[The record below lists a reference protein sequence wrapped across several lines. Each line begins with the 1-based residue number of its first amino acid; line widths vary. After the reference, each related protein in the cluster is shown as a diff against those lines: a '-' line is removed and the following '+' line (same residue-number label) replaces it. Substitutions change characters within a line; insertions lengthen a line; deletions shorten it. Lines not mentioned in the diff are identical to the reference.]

1 MGKADIHI
9 HSEYSDGMASVEE
22 ILEYVEH
29 RTDLD
34 LIAITDHDMFDGSDV
49 ARELVARRDYRF
61 GVVTGMEVTTIEGH
75 LLALGM
81 ERPVHSLQSLA
92 KTIAQVHEQGG
103 ICIVPHPMSWMIRS
117 VGRRGILRIH
127 NDPSSEVYFDGIE
140 VMNPSF
146 AGRVTSSHAKH
157 LNDTEL
163 HLAETGGSDSHTLSL
178 IGTGLTYFEGRN
190 EEAFRHALSARETR
204 PDGHF
209 WTREEVQA
217 LAMIGPRQMLRSLVI
232 LPGRHLRRA
241 AGAIAKR
248 SPAIPPGRSR

>member
-1 MGKADIHI
+1 
-9 HSEYSDGMASVEE
+9 
-22 ILEYVEH
+22 
-29 RTDLD
+29 
-34 LIAITDHDMFDGSDV
+34 
-49 ARELVARRDYRF
+49 
-61 GVVTGMEVTTIEGH
+61 
-75 LLALGM
+75 
-81 ERPVHSLQSLA
+81 
-92 KTIAQVHEQGG
+92 
-103 ICIVPHPMSWMIRS
+103 MSWMIRS

-232 LPGRHLRRA
+232 LQDGIFVAPRA
-241 AGAIAKR
+241 P
-248 SPAIPPGRSR
+248 SPSAPRPSPPGGPDEDCARHPLRLSLSGRRY